1 MTTAIRIRQFEPA
14 DQDGVL
20 GVILPI
26 QREEFGIEITAGDQ
40 PDLLGIDA
48 FYQTGCGGF
57 WVAEHEGAV
66 IGTIGLKDIGMK
78 DVDLGRADRPQAAL
92 RKMFVAAPYR
102 GRPHGVASRLLDHLL
117 AEARERGV
125 EEVFLGTTAKF
136 LAAHR
141 FYEKNGF
148 AEIARH
154 HLPAS
159 FPIMAVDTKFY
170 VRGIAG

>member
-1 MTTAIRIRQFEPA
+1 MTNAIRIRRFEPA
-14 DQDGVL
+14 DRDRVL

-40 PDLLGIDA
+40 PDLMRIDA

-66 IGTIGLKDIGMK
+66 IGTIGLKDIGLK
-78 DVDLGRADRPQAAL
+78 DIGLGQAGRPQAAL
-92 RKMFVAAPYR
+92 RKMFVATPYR
-102 GRPHGVASRLLDHLL
+102 GRPHGVASHLLDHLL

-125 EEVFLGTTAKF
+125 GEIFLGTTAKF

-154 HLPAS
+154 DLPAS
-159 FPIMAVDTKFY
+159 FPVMAVDTKFY
-170 VRGIAG
+170 LRRLAD